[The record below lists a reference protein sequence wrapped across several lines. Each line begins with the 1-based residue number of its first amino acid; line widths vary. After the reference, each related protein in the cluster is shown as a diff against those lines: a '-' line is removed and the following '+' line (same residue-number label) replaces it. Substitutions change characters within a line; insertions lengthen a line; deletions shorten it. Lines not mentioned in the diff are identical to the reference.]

1 MGDNPAQMYPG
12 FVGVI
17 AEVIG
22 VAMPKAYMTIR
33 DKKAKKSFKFLIDFP
48 DDEKGNE
55 LAELEAQRL
64 NDWLVERKIKKKIK

>member
-1 MGDNPAQMYPG
+1 
-12 FVGVI
+12 
-17 AEVIG
+17 
-22 VAMPKAYMTIR
+22 MPKAYMTIR